1 MYHAFLRNILFY
13 FLILFTIGIAN
24 IEGLMEV
31 GIFSD
36 FVISFVGFYTL
47 LYGICWIHYGLL
59 WRLYFEKGQYA
70 KYGILFV
77 ILVLITSQV
86 FNLGNPGDIKSWM
99 ANVFSSLVIIIFG
112 LGISL
117 IYKYVYIDRLKLRND
132 LINSQV
138 EIAVLKNQMN
148 PHFLFNAL
156 NNLYSLSLTEPQNI
170 SHHIEII
177 ADMMRYQVEVSKKE
191 QISLEEEIKF
201 LQQYV
206 SYEQLK
212 IGKRGAINFE
222 IRVDASPQISPMIL
236 FPLIENA
243 VKYGSVVSQPCIS
256 ISIILIGKQLSF
268 YVENTYNVAFNT
280 ENNSTNIGIKNISRR
295 LELLYPDQH
304 KLIIEPYQD
313 KYIVKLS
320 LRLI

>member
-36 FVISFVGFYTL
+36 VVISFVGFYTL
-47 LYGICWIHYGLL
+47 LYGICWVHYELL
-59 WRLYFEKGQYA
+59 WKLYFEKGQYT
-70 KYGILFV
+70 KYIILLV
-77 ILVLITSQV
+77 ILVIFTSQV
-86 FNLGNPGDIKSWM
+86 VNLGNRGDINSWT
-99 ANVFSSLVIIIFG
+99 ATVFSSLVIIIFG

-117 IYKYVYIDRLKLRND
+117 IYKYVYIDRLKLKND
-132 LINSQV
+132 LINSQT
-138 EIAVLKNQMN
+138 EITVLKNQMN

-156 NNLYSLSLTEPQNI
+156 NNLYSLSLTEPQNV

-177 ADMMRYQVEVSKKE
+177 ADMMRYQIEVTKKE

-212 IGKRGAINFE
+212 IGKRGVINFE
-222 IRVDASPQISPMIL
+222 ISVDTSLKISPMIL

-243 VKYGSVVSQPCIS
+243 VKYGSRVNQPFIS
-256 ISIILIGKQLSF
+256 ISIILIGKQLNF
-268 YVENTYNVAFNT
+268 YAENTYNVAFNT

-304 KLIIEPYQD
+304 KLIIKLDKD
-313 KYIVKLS
+313 KYIIKLS
-320 LRLI
+320 LKLK